1 MELADCPL
9 FYNSSS
15 RSEAPTITSI
25 TKEIGLRHGHQLSF
39 IEDPRTPPLR
49 HAEVEQLKATPRS
62 KGKRAIDIVAPV
74 EQKTGLSALARP
86 FKPRRKCL
94 ARPSNMELNRT

>member
-1 MELADCPL
+1 MELDDTL
-9 FYNSSS
+9 FHCCSSHS
-15 RSEAPTITSI
+15 QAPTITNI
-25 TKEIGLRHGHQLSF
+25 TEEIRLRRDHQLSF

-49 HAEVEQLKATPRS
+49 PTDVEQSKVTPRS

-74 EQKTGLSALARP
+74 EQKNGLSALARP

-94 ARPSNMELNRT
+94 ARPWNIELNGT